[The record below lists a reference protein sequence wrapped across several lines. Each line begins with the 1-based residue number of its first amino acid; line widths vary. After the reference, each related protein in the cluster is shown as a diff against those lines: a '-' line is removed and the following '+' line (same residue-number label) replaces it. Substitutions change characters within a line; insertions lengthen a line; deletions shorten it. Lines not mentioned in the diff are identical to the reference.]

1 MSYNPQVTGCEKSM
15 RLAATAITTSFDTPD
30 ANTPVLRMQNSNQLV
45 LFCDLTLATATSAE
59 IKVQVANPK
68 DDATPPA
75 FGSALWF
82 DLPYTTAGTITAG
95 LATVPAGS
103 LAYSMSATGKIAIT
117 YPCCFKY
124 VRVVAKTTVG
134 PGATT
139 LAITASQG
147 LA

>member
-15 RLAATAITTSFDTPD
+15 RSSATAITTAYDTPD
-30 ANTPVLRMQNSNQLV
+30 ANTPVLRMQNSNQLI
-45 LFCDLTLATATSAE
+45 LQCNLSLATATSVE
-59 IKVQVANPK
+59 IKVQVANPTEDK
-68 DDATPPA
+68 DPPA

-82 DLPYTTAGTITAG
+82 DLPYATAGTITAG
-95 LATVPAGS
+95 EAVVPVGS
-103 LAYSMSATGKIAIT
+103 LVYRMTATGKLAVSF
-117 YPCCFKY
+117 PCLYKF
-124 VRVVAKTTVG
+124 VRVVAKTTAG